1 MGITIHEIVPF
12 PLYFLLYYTN
22 YGYHISLRKH
32 KRSIPMKKLVKTLL
46 AAALLASLSG
56 LSASAQSLPEEKSF
70 PKPSAVPR

>member
-1 MGITIHEIVPF
+1 
-12 PLYFLLYYTN
+12 
-22 YGYHISLRKH
+22 
-32 KRSIPMKKLVKTLL
+32 MKKLVKTLL